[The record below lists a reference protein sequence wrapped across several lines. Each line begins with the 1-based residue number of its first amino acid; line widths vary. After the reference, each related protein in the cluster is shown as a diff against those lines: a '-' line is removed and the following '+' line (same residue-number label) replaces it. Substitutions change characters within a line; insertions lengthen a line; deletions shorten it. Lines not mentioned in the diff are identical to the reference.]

1 MKKAKKST
9 FDKNIVFVN
18 LSEQLED
25 KSFYQNDNLP
35 LVALFINKRSNID
48 RSTLYSISKLFEL
61 LHADITDLRFLAK
74 SAVDPKYCLLLV
86 DLFSSKIYVY
96 LMKNRSL
103 LARKLNLFY
112 NDIKQK
118 RAGKMH
124 MQTNLEFKQNQIK
137 KLNKG
142 FNVEMFHTKLQGGK
156 AFAAEQK
163 IREFKKFL
171 LRSKRFEKLK
181 KKKIKPNKLIKKTA
195 QNINGTFSKKY
206 SLAPETIEKRSLNPN
221 YGMYFQET
229 YDFVRLR
236 KIENNQLRNDKY
248 NQKIDKRK
256 KTLRSPLN
264 LNQKVLVLAERLS
277 KKDAPGSLYKAS
289 TENMPFLIEIEFLL
303 HIKGTS

>member
-303 HIKGTS
+303 HIKETS

>member
-35 LVALFINKRSNID
+35 LVAPFINKRSNID
-48 RSTLYSISKLFEL
+48 HSTLYSISKLFEL

-195 QNINGTFSKKY
+195 QNINRTFSTKY

-221 YGMYFQET
+221 YGKYFQEI